1 MSIKKLSSWNSTKKK
16 KGNELNKTFEHEQK
30 EKNQIL
36 SQILSQMELGS
47 LALDLKAA
55 TQEIPDRQTN

>member
-1 MSIKKLSSWNSTKKK
+1 MNKKK
-16 KGNELNKTFEHEQK
+16 K
-30 EKNQIL
+30 KNQIL

>member
-1 MSIKKLSSWNSTKKK
+1 MKFHKKKK